1 MKMAGEKHTRLLQAQ
16 ATALRAEQRYW
27 RQVEQE
33 KKDARLLLVD
43 EDLLTLGGMGRQ
55 LVRLLEFA
63 VDRLVKPA
71 LKSNQ
76 LTYRAGLA
84 VREMVK
90 KGIGR
95 MDSPDEL
102 P

>member
-1 MKMAGEKHTRLLQAQ
+1 MKNAEEKHRRLIQAQ

-27 RQVEQE
+27 RQVEQDR
-33 KKDARLLLVD
+33 KDARLLLVD
-43 EDLLTLGGMGRQ
+43 ENLLTLEGMGRQ

-71 LKSNQ
+71 LKRNQ
-76 LTYRAGLA
+76 ITYRAGLA
-84 VREMVK
+84 FRDAVR
-90 KGIGR
+90 KGIR
-95 MDSPDEL
+95 RTDSTDEL